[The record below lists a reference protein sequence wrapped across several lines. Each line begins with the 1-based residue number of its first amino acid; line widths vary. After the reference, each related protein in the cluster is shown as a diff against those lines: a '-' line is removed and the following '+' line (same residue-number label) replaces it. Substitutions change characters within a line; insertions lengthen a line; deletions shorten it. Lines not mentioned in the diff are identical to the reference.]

1 VADPVATVLVLLVLG
16 PIDGLKLTR
25 PTALKVMVVSPG
37 KGLATYNRAEIVY
50 SPDELSG
57 DKIPKKEAYTA
68 VMVPLRGMGNAMI
81 PLLILMGLV
90 TPSVSNVIIEDEP
103 KPKAIPWLG

>member
-1 VADPVATVLVLLVLG
+1 MLTKLVLG

-37 KGLATYNRAEIVY
+37 KGSATYNRAEIVY
-50 SPDELSG
+50 SPKLSG
-57 DKIPKKEAYTA
+57 YKIPKKEAYTA